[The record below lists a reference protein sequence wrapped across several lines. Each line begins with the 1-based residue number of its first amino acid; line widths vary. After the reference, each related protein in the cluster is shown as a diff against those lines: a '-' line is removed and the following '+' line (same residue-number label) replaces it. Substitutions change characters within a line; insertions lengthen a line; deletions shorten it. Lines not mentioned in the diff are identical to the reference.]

1 MMEKFFE
8 EVRSELRALVQAVQ
22 VIAKEARQVSQNLIN
37 TTSELLDNTDIKE
50 LLHIRDTKL
59 WQIKPQLP
67 GYNLDGKDYYFKNE
81 IIAYIKANPKKYK

>member
-1 MMEKFFE
+1 MEKFFE

-37 TTSELLDNTDIKE
+37 STSELLDNTDIKE

-59 WQIKPQLP
+59 GQIKHLLP